1 MLEGALQRK
10 NHSKTGPWSIHTNT
24 QINSGRKERREG
36 GKKGGKYLMAISPT
50 RVGLPLQSNGVGRGS
65 ILGSGTR
72 IPHAMM
78 HGLKKKTHKTRP
90 GLAAHSR
97 PDSRLPAVFI
107 WPVT

>member
-1 MLEGALQRK
+1 
-10 NHSKTGPWSIHTNT
+10 
-24 QINSGRKERREG
+24 
-36 GKKGGKYLMAISPT
+36 MAISVSET
-50 RVGLPLQSNGVGRGS
+50 RLRLDQVGTSLAVQWLRLCTSNGVGRGS

-78 HGLKKKTHKTRP
+78 HGLKKTHKTRP

>member
-1 MLEGALQRK
+1 MEYTHKHTDKLRK
-10 NHSKTGPWSIHTNT
+10 K
-24 QINSGRKERREG
+24 
-36 GKKGGKYLMAISPT
+36 GKKGGNYLMAISVSET
-50 RVGLPLQSNGVGRGS
+50 RLRLDQGGTSLAVQWLRLCTSNGVGRGS

-78 HGLKKKTHKTRP
+78 HGLKKTHKTRP